1 VKDNRV
7 VLASIAVI
15 FAVAMLL
22 PLFVNVTGEKR
33 VTPEFIRIEK
43 IDIKAKEVNDS
54 HATLEF
60 VVTVYRSKIVNNAS
74 LITSVYDKKTN
85 LLVQKLKAEIPKEG
99 SEGLDEMSVTAVLEK
114 DKEYNILFEIEKDK
128 KIVSS
133 RGMFLR
139 GLDTLMPKDKEL
151 KMTLKDVDFQIS
163 DVKDDRV
170 TVKARFYI
178 ETMENY
184 NDTVFHIKAIQYE
197 SNVLADEKWFKMVV
211 EKGKTVLVEGNLT
224 VPKDYNYLIK
234 LEVWRNGALLK
245 SWSKGLNLAPT
256 KRVPENVTEEKVRFE
271 VSEFL
276 KKMPT
281 PMPMPTSTPE
291 FYGVEKVPAPK
302 SATPGFEV
310 VVCAVAL
317 GGALLWRSRRR

>member
-1 VKDNRV
+1 M
-7 VLASIAVI
+7 VLVSVAVI
-15 FAVAMLL
+15 LAVAVLL
-22 PLFVNVTGEKR
+22 PLFVDVTGEER
-33 VTPEFIRIEK
+33 VTPEFIQIEK
-43 IDIKAKEVNDS
+43 IDIRAKDVNDS

-60 VVTVYRSKIVNNAS
+60 VVTVYRSKTVNNAS

-99 SEGLDEMSVTAVLEK
+99 SKGLEEICVSTVLEK
-114 DKEYNILFEIEKDK
+114 DKEYNIMFEIEKDK

-133 RGMFLR
+133 RGMSLR
-139 GLDTLMPKDKEL
+139 GLDTLKPEDKEL

-163 DVKDDRV
+163 DVRDDRV

-256 KRVPENVTEEKVRFE
+256 KRIPENVTEEKVRFE

-276 KKMPT
+276 KTSK
-281 PMPMPTSTPE
+281 PMPMPTPTPTPE
-291 FYGVEKVPAPK
+291 VYKGGKTLFGASAQK

-310 VVCAVAL
+310 VVCVIAL